1 MSASPGTERLAGA
14 GGTAAVITS
23 ARLIAII
30 RAAGSDDAVAAAR
43 ALAAAG
49 VKVAEISLAM
59 PEALAAI
66 ERTARE
72 LGDRLLI
79 GAGTVRSRSDAER
92 AIAAGAEF
100 LVSPSLELE
109 VLSLAGAS
117 DLLHLP
123 GVFSPSELAGA
134 LAAGARLVKLF
145 PAARVGP
152 DYVSDL
158 LAPFPEARLV
168 PTGGITAANAR
179 AFLDAGAVAV
189 AVGSAIVNPGTVR
202 DPAAL
207 TAAVQQF
214 DLSPGCGTR
223 EERFHGD

>member
-1 MSASPGTERLAGA
+1 VSVSPGTERLAGA

-30 RAAGSDDAVAAAR
+30 RAAGSDDAVAGAR

-123 GVFSPSELAGA
+123 GVFSPSELASA
-134 LAAGARLVKLF
+134 LDAGARLVKLF

-214 DLSPGCGTR
+214 DLSPGRGTR